1 MKHIILILIPILTIT
16 FSSKMKKDFVNHSF
30 DFEIKES
37 LTQTVDTT
45 SLLIDCFN
53 EVVPNSDQKFR
64 FIEQALIENQILKD
78 ASPES
83 YRKLFF
89 IHVKSMNIND
99 VKNTPLFFNQKK
111 TMAEIFRKGQ
121 LQELIM
127 SDPPECINE
136 ILKSSI
142 YKGSA
147 ISQFM
152 SKNSEFDQVMTSA
165 EFPEKWNKFTSM
177 EELLNNQFELSLFKN
192 RDVKN
197 MVILILYAFNHDYT
211 QEDLDRDI
219 RLYQR

>member
-1 MKHIILILIPILTIT
+1 MKHIILILIPILIIT
-16 FSSKMKKDFVNHSF
+16 FNSKKTYDNVDHSF
-30 DFEIKES
+30 DVEIKES

-45 SLLIDCFN
+45 SLLIDCIN

-83 YRKLFF
+83 YRKVFF
-89 IHVKSMNIND
+89 IHVKSMNIDD
-99 VKNTPLFFNQKK
+99 VKNTPLVFNQKM

-136 ILKSSI
+136 ILNSSTYKS
-142 YKGSA
+142 SA

-152 SKNSEFDQVMTSA
+152 NKNNEFDQAMASG
-165 EFPEKWNKFTSM
+165 EIPEEWNKFTSM
-177 EELLNNQFELSLFKN
+177 EELLNNQFELTLFQN

-197 MVILILYAFNHDYT
+197 MVILGLYAFNHDYT
-211 QEDLDRDI
+211 QEDFDMDMRQYH
-219 RLYQR
+219 R